1 MKTELIYSKNKSEDI
16 DKAITEIEHFRSQYT
31 PMLKHSDNRFWDYML
46 SGLLMCLGFLS
57 LRLHILPLIYIFMPT
72 GIISLLYSI
81 FSTRGI
87 FGPMRERM
95 MLHENAALIS
105 EDKELKALVDELK
118 EIKNYVEISNIL
130 QETYARYNGS
140 LDIKVDEKH
149 NSDGSTYYEMNIVTQ
164 GYSDD
169 LGKSGSIRIPGI
181 NRTFKLSRA
190 AMDKTFSR
198 GVIDFSWLDGNLFDC
213 AQRAADIHEG
223 MNSFG
228 LTNQKKLPLKEDL
241 PRAEFLNSGDNPRDI
256 LD

>member
-16 DKAITEIEHFRSQYT
+16 ENALTEIERFRSQYST
-31 PMLKHSDNRFWDYML
+31 LLESSDNRFWDYML
-46 SGLLMCLGFLS
+46 SGLLMCAGFLS
-57 LRLHILPLIYIFMPT
+57 LRLHILPLIYIFMPA

-87 FGPMRERM
+87 IGPIRERM
-95 MLHENAALIS
+95 ARSENTVLI
-105 EDKELKALVDELK
+105 EKDNELKALVDELK

-149 NSDGSTYYEMNIVTQ
+149 NTDGTAYYEMNIVTQ

-181 NRTFKLSRA
+181 NRTFKLTRT
-190 AMDKTFSR
+190 AMDKIFSR
-198 GVIDFSWLDGNLFDC
+198 GVIDFSWLDGDLFGC
-213 AQRAADIHEG
+213 AQKAADIHEG
-223 MNSFG
+223 MTVFSIN
-228 LTNQKKLPLKEDL
+228 NRKKLPMKDEM
-241 PRAEFLNSGDNPRDI
+241 PTAEFQNSGDNPRDI

>member
-16 DKAITEIEHFRSQYT
+16 EKALTEIERFRAQYST
-31 PMLKHSDNRFWDYML
+31 LLEGSDSRFWDYML
-46 SGLLMCLGFLS
+46 SGLLMCIGFLS
-57 LRLHILPLIYIFMPT
+57 LRLHILPLIYIFMPA
-72 GIISLLYSI
+72 GFISLLYSI

-95 MLHENAALIS
+95 IRHENATLIS
-105 EDKELKALVDELK
+105 KDNELKALVDELN
-118 EIKNYVEISNIL
+118 EIKSYVEISNIL
-130 QETYARYNGS
+130 QETYARYKGS

-149 NSDGSTYYEMNIVTQ
+149 NSDGTTYYEMNIVTQ

-169 LGKSGSIRIPGI
+169 LGPGGSIRIPGI

-198 GVIDFSWLDGNLFDC
+198 GVIDFSWLDGDLFEC
-213 AQRAADIHEG
+213 AQKAADIHEN
-223 MNSFG
+223 MDYFSLNK
-228 LTNQKKLPLKEDL
+228 QKKLPLKEDL
-241 PRAEFLNSGDNPRDI
+241 PRAEFYNSGDNPRDI